1 MIFLK
6 DYFKISRK
14 NFVPRDR
21 VDFETA
27 RALKL
32 LGMPQGFVINDK
44 NIARLHEPH
53 YVTIYS
59 ANMIHSYIPDLNI
72 GHIHS
77 ADVMCYAP
85 TKEEA
90 CRWLLSKI
98 KSEKKE
104 NNNV

>member
-1 MIFLK
+1 MSKKYWIP
-6 DYFKISRK
+6 K
-14 NFVPRDR
+14 NR

-44 NIARLHEPH
+44 NIARLHQPH

-77 ADVMCYAP
+77 ADAMCYAP

-98 KSEKKE
+98 KSEEKE
-104 NNNV
+104 NNV

>member
-1 MIFLK
+1 MRKTIVSIAAVIVMC
-6 DYFKISRK
+6 ISC
-14 NFVPRDR
+14 FACIGG
-21 VDFETA
+21 ETA
-27 RALKL
+27 FAEED
-32 LGMPQGFVINDK
+32 QGFVINDK
-44 NIARLHEPH
+44 NIARLHQPH

-90 CRWLLSKI
+90 CHWLLSKI
-98 KSEKKE
+98 KSEE
-104 NNNV
+104 NNV

>member
-1 MIFLK
+1 MSK
-6 DYFKISRK
+6 K

-32 LGMPQGFVINDK
+32 LGMPQGFVINAK

-59 ANMIHSYIPDLNI
+59 ANYDTFVYS
-72 GHIHS
+72 
-77 ADVMCYAP
+77 
-85 TKEEA
+85 
-90 CRWLLSKI
+90 
-98 KSEKKE
+98 
-104 NNNV
+104 

>member
-1 MIFLK
+1 MSK
-6 DYFKISRK
+6 K

-32 LGMPQGFVINDK
+32 LGMPQGFVINAK
-44 NIARLHEPH
+44 NIAKLHEPH

-77 ADVMCYAP
+77 ADAMCYAP

-90 CRWLLSKI
+90 CNWLLSKI
-98 KSEKKE
+98 KSEEKE
-104 NNNV
+104 NNV

>member
-1 MIFLK
+1 MSK
-6 DYFKISRK
+6 K

-32 LGMPQGFVINDK
+32 LGMPQGFVINAK

-77 ADVMCYAP
+77 ADAMCYAP

-90 CRWLLSKI
+90 CHWLLSKI
-98 KSEKKE
+98 KSDEKE
-104 NNNV
+104 NNV